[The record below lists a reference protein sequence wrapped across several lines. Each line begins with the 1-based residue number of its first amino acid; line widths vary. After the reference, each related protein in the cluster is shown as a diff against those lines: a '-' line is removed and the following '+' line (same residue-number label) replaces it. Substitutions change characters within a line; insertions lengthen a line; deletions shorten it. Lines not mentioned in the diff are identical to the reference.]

1 MSRSVPRGGAAV
13 GRLTDLQPLEVGAVM
28 YFRLWSDGPHG
39 RSDAASDFDIALGIR
54 EGRETMTLLDQ
65 ICGLCATHGRRTLI
79 HHGLGCSCLGADENC
94 FAQMVGAA
102 AEGAREDAM
111 MMAAL
116 MVRPDFAPALV
127 ALSEQFGLALR
138 RMTRPQ
144 MPPRATHAAR
154 PSIVH

>member
-1 MSRSVPRGGAAV
+1 MSSLVPRGGAAV
-13 GRLTDLQPLEVGAVM
+13 GRLTDLQPLEAGAVM
-28 YFRLWSDGPHG
+28 YFRLWSDGPNG
-39 RSDAASDFDIALGIR
+39 RSDAAADFDIALGAR
-54 EGRETMTLLDQ
+54 KGQETITLLDQ
-65 ICGLCATHGRRTLI
+65 ICGLCATHGRRALV

-111 MMAAL
+111 MMASL
-116 MVRPDFAPALV
+116 IVRPDFAPALV

-144 MPPRATHAAR
+144 RPPSATHMAS
-154 PSIVH
+154 PSVVH